1 MEWSSIT
8 PSSLSRV
15 ADLGEELV
23 VPADADVLE
32 HADRDD
38 AVEGLADIAIV
49 LQPKFDPVGET
60 HLAGAIGRD
69 GELLLG

>member
-8 PSSLSRV
+8 PSSLSRRS
-15 ADLGEELV
+15 DLGEELV
-23 VPADADVLE
+23 IMVDADVLE

-38 AVEGLADIAIV
+38 AVERLGDVAIV
-49 LQPKFDPVGET
+49 LQPKFDLIGEPG
-60 HLAGAIGRD
+60 LAGAGGGD